1 MHLSIVYLSPLT
13 VLVTNGVLVSWSGGA
28 RTKTVAWQS
37 RLSHFWR
44 TRMMT
49 MNDDG
54 GDDDNIADSD
64 ADYYDESNDNH
75 DYASCS
81 T

>member
-28 RTKTVAWQS
+28 RTKTVAWQC

-44 TRMMT
+44 RRMMT
-49 MNDDG
+49 MMMVVMM
-54 GDDDNIADSD
+54 IILLIVMLIIMMKAVTIMMMPVVP
-64 ADYYDESNDNH
+64 H
-75 DYASCS
+75 
-81 T
+81 

>member
-1 MHLSIVYLSPLT
+1 MAMPVVPL
-13 VLVTNGVLVSWSGGA
+13 LED
-28 RTKTVAWQS
+28 
-37 RLSHFWR
+37 
-44 TRMMT
+44 
-49 MNDDG
+49 NDDG

>member
-1 MHLSIVYLSPLT
+1 MPL
-13 VLVTNGVLVSWSGGA
+13 VPLLEEEEDD
-28 RTKTVAWQS
+28 
-37 RLSHFWR
+37 
-44 TRMMT
+44 
-49 MNDDG
+49 NDDG